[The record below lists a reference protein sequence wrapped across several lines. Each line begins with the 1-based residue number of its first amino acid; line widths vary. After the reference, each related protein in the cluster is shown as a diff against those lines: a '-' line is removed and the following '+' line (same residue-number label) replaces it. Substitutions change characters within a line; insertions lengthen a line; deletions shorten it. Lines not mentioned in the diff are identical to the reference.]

1 MSARVCLRHI
11 RLNKSSKANLE
22 CFQHGCE
29 GMCPCF
35 APSLKVHPSWDVK
48 VCAGGPHHC
57 FLAFL
62 SIRMSCETL
71 LPTFARKAEAHR
83 SSAPDFGGRLSPNA
97 PQSLRKREAAPR
109 SVPHASF
116 PFFAQLPRGRSA
128 PAGCQ
133 AGRRPTARREL
144 TCLVS
149 PVCGAPPGERRTP
162 RPPSWPCPD
171 SHTSARL
178 FPVRR
183 VSLVGA
189 LESGLGARN
198 AGRAVT

>member
-1 MSARVCLRHI
+1 
-11 RLNKSSKANLE
+11 
-22 CFQHGCE
+22 
-29 GMCPCF
+29 MCPCF

-109 SVPHASF
+109 SVPLASF

-133 AGRRPTARREL
+133 AGRRPTARRAHLPCE
-144 TCLVS
+144 
-149 PVCGAPPGERRTP
+149 
-162 RPPSWPCPD
+162 PSVWSASGGTPD
-171 SHTSARL
+171 SKATFLALSRLTYLSTSLSCSSSEPGWSPPIRTRSTQCAPSCYL
-178 FPVRR
+178 I
-183 VSLVGA
+183 LVY
-189 LESGLGARN
+189 L
-198 AGRAVT
+198 